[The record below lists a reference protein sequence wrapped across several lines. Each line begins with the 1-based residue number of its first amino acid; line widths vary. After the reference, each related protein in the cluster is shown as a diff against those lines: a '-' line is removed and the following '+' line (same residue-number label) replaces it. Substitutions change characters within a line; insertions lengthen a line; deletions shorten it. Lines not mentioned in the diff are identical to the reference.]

1 LKSNILD
8 AVNCPGNNLPIAL
21 PDIKFTGGF
30 EMNMT
35 TTHHT
40 IKITNNFRLTQ
51 HAWERMGARGFSS
64 EKINKVL
71 SFGRVIHT
79 RGASIYVIG
88 RKEINHYENQGINLN
103 GLNGVQVICTKG
115 GAIMTMYRNRDFRS
129 LKPRSRTPHR
139 LHN

>member
-1 LKSNILD
+1 MLLNGQAKI
-8 AVNCPGNNLPIAL
+8 
-21 PDIKFTGGF
+21 TGGF
-30 EMNMT
+30 DMNMT
-35 TTHHT
+35 TIHRT
-40 IKITNNFRLTQ
+40 IKITNNFRLTL

-79 RGASIYVIG
+79 RGAAIYAIG

-103 GLNGVQVICTKG
+103 GLNGVQVVCTKDG
-115 GAIMTMYRNRDFRS
+115 SIMTMYRNRDFRS
-129 LKPRSRTPHR
+129 LKPRSRTHHR